1 MDVNLVRKISKC
13 SLGDCLQRHVKSCQ
27 CCCIFGNGGIYMPE
41 DERGQLGVI
50 VMESL
55 LQCPRIV
62 RDVHELGAWLTT

>member
-1 MDVNLVRKISKC
+1 
-13 SLGDCLQRHVKSCQ
+13 
-27 CCCIFGNGGIYMPE
+27 MPE